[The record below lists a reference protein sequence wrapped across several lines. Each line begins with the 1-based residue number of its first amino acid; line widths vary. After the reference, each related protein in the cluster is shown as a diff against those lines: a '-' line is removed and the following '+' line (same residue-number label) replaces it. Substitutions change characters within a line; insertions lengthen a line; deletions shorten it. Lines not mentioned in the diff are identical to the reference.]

1 MASRYVFLEKIIRQ
15 VYGEQPSDDSSIT
28 FNLANVWLS
37 EAIAAAAKKNYTD
50 SLSLD
55 GIAYVN
61 NSFYTTYKDLAIV
74 SDRQLVYKITLPE
87 IPIGI
92 GRNEGVSS
100 LQIKYGNGYS
110 YDCIPLSVAQ
120 VGYVDGMMP
129 IPNRLLYWTEGNF
142 IYVKTT
148 VQLYQHTALVRMI
161 SGGDSSD
168 LDSVLNVP
176 SDYLGFITDYV
187 MKNLMIGRQVPKD
200 LINDGV
206 DN

>member
-61 NSFYTTYKDLAIV
+61 NSFYATYKDLAIV
-74 SDRQLVYKITLPE
+74 LDRQLVYKITLPE

-142 IYVKTT
+142 IYVKTS

-161 SGGDSSD
+161 SGGNSSD

-176 SDYLGFITDYV
+176 SDYLAFITDYV
-187 MKNLMIGRQVPKD
+187 MKSLMIGKQVPKD
-200 LINDGV
+200 LVNDGV

>member
-61 NSFYTTYKDLAIV
+61 NSFYATYKDLAIV

-129 IPNRLLYWTEGNF
+129 IPNRLLYWIEGNF

-176 SDYLGFITDYV
+176 SDYLAFITDYV
-187 MKNLMIGRQVPKD
+187 MKNLMIGKQVPKD
-200 LINDGV
+200 LVNDGV